1 MGVRHDMI
9 GSATGAPPHSDERR
23 TRFADLYQCYHGRLI
38 RYAWRRVG
46 PDRAEDLVSETFTI
60 AWRRLDDIPAGTELP
75 WLFRTAHNLVLSSER
90 TARRDVRALPGGYP
104 AWAPDP
110 AEAVGERQAAFAAL
124 ARLSPADRHL
134 VQLVAWE
141 GLDAAGIA
149 RLLDCSRASVYLR
162 LHRLRGRLANL
173 LDTASEERPS

>member
-1 MGVRHDMI
+1 MI
-9 GSATGAPPHSDERR
+9 ESARAAPQRDERR
-23 TRFADLYQCYHGRLI
+23 ARFADLYQHHHARVL

-60 AWRRLDDIPAGTELP
+60 AWRRLADIPAGAELP
-75 WLFRTAHNLVLSSER
+75 WLLRTAHNLIRSSER
-90 TARRDVRALPGGYP
+90 AARRDAGPPAGYP

-149 RLLDCSRASVYLR
+149 DLLGCSRASVYLR
-162 LHRLRGRLANL
+162 LHRLRRRLATL
-173 LDTASEERPS
+173 LDSPQEERPS